1 MAGIDDGVSPSGGP
15 GDTSKVTRKLRIMV
29 VDDEADMVLTL
40 MTLLREEGHETRGLY
55 RATDVLHVVKEF
67 NPDVVVLDVALPDGS
82 GYALAEQIRRH
93 YGQQRP
99 MLIALTGIYRRPPED
114 HLSRITGCDHFLTK
128 PFDFSALLKLIAP
141 LTLPGGERRG

>member
-1 MAGIDDGVSPSGGP
+1 MAVIDDGVSPSGGS
-15 GDTSKVTRKLRIMV
+15 GETSKVTRKLRIMV
-29 VDDEADMVLTL
+29 VDDEADTVLTL

-55 RATDVLHVVKEF
+55 RATDVLQLVKEF
-67 NPDVVVLDVALPDGS
+67 NPDVVLLDVALPDGS
-82 GYALAEQIRRH
+82 GYALAEQIRRS

-114 HLSRITGCDHFLTK
+114 HLARITGCDHFLTK

-141 LTLPGGERRG
+141 LTLPGTDRQS